1 MVTSC
6 NSIWLLTNLFLWV
19 ALITAAI
26 ETAMTLWI
34 KWETWKKPPSLKS
47 DRVIA
52 NPGDWAKL
60 LEALT
65 KLLQALKDKTILAAG
80 LDVTP
85 VDAPRGPR
93 LNPKFIHSSLQAAAS
108 RLWPHLRPRLL
119 RPPSCPCSRRLCLS
133 PGWY

>member
-65 KLLQALKDKTILAAG
+65 KLLQALKDLPAWVAIFLAA
-80 LDVTP
+80 L
-85 VDAPRGPR
+85 A
-93 LNPKFIHSSLQAAAS
+93 L
-108 RLWPHLRPRLL
+108 LW
-119 RPPSCPCSRRLCLS
+119 STTSVSGLCLA
-133 PGWY
+133 